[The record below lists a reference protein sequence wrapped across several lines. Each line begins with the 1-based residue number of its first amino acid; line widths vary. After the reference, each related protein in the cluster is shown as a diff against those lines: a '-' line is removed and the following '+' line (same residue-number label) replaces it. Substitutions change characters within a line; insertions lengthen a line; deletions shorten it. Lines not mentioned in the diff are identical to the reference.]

1 MSELDHSYARLLQV
15 GFLVLNQAFESGNQ
29 DWVRAE
35 IEMLHNIPSLLGDEN
50 IKRHQ
55 HYWTAEREHYLDWLA
70 RHGSAEARSRMR
82 TYYEPI
88 WAELASLVGPLEHLK
103 S

>member
-1 MSELDHSYARLLQV
+1 MSELDHLYARLLQV

-35 IEMLHNIPSLLGDEN
+35 IEMLHNIPSLLGEEN
-50 IKRHQ
+50 AERHRY
-55 HYWTAEREHYLDWLA
+55 YWTGERHHYLDWLSQ
-70 RHGSAEARSRMR
+70 HGTSEACSRMR

-88 WAELASLVGPLEHLK
+88 WNEIEPLVTQPTQAAI
-103 S
+103 